1 MKEWIVGR
9 NPVYEVLRAERRKV
23 FRLWVAK
30 NADKKRHLGDAVNI
44 ASRRKIHIESM
55 PRPQLDKLG
64 DNHQGVALEVGEYPY
79 QTIYDILKRTKQQHE
94 PAFILILDT
103 VQDTHNLGALLRT
116 AEIVGVHGVI
126 LPLRRTAT
134 VTPTVVNIS
143 SGASEYLLI
152 AQANLAQAIEVLK
165 KEGIWVYGLEGSA
178 QASPLSETNL
188 RGPLA
193 LVVGNEASGIRPLVR
208 ESCDVLLRLPMRG
221 RIDSL
226 NAAIA
231 GSTALYFAWQAR
243 QYLGGRE

>member
-9 NPVYEVLRAERRKV
+9 NPVYEVLRAERRAV
-23 FRLWVAK
+23 FRFLVAQK
-30 NADKKRHLGDAVNI
+30 ADKKRHLGDAVNI
-44 ASRRKIHIESM
+44 ASQRGINIEYV
-55 PRPQLDKLG
+55 PRTQLTALG

-79 QTIYDILKRTKQQHE
+79 HTIYDILKHAKQQDE

-116 AEIVGVHGVI
+116 AEIVGVHRVI

-134 VTPTVVNIS
+134 VTPAVVHTS

-165 KEGIWVYGLEGSA
+165 EDGVWVYGLEGSA
-178 QASPLSETNL
+178 QSSSLSDTNL
-188 RGPLA
+188 SGPLA

-208 ESCDVLLRLPMRG
+208 QSCDVLLKLPMRG
-221 RIDSL
+221 HVDSL

-243 QYLGGRE
+243 QFLGKR